1 MPDWKVEIRGW
12 LQSLRLAPT
21 REAAIVEELA
31 QYLDDY
37 YAELLAGGATE
48 TEAERRTLAE
58 LSGSELLARELRRVE
73 RPCDLEPIVFGSNR
87 RTNMIADLW
96 QDMRYGARMLF
107 KNPSF
112 TLIAVITLALGIG
125 ANTAIFSLVYA
136 VVFRP
141 LPYREPDQLVRLKA
155 TLPRK
160 NAFNMTVSYP
170 TFRDWQEQST
180 VFAHVAAYAAI
191 AGGLNLTGGDR
202 PERLASLNVS
212 SGIFPLLG
220 INPALGRAFVAEEE
234 QQGANVVV
242 MSHELWRRK
251 FQGDPN
257 LIGKTITL
265 DEQARTVIG
274 IMPPGFQFPPN
285 ASNRIDLWT
294 PLVPNR
300 DRGSSFLLVVA
311 RMKPGVS
318 QTQAQAEMDSLAQ
331 RLDEKKRG
339 EGISLISLHEDVVGQ
354 TRQALFL
361 FLGAVV
367 FVLLIACANLANL
380 LLAQAVGRQ
389 KEIAIR
395 VALGAGRGRLIRQ
408 MLTESLALA
417 GLGGVCGL
425 LLAHW
430 GTDLLVSLI
439 PANTFPPTRLQGIG
453 ISAPVLLF
461 TLGLSLLTGI
471 AFGLP
476 PALRAAGAEISRSLK
491 ESGRTGAGSRSSRR
505 LRGGLVMAEIA
516 ISLTLLVGAGLLL
529 KSFYLLQKESPGFRP
544 ENVLTMQIHLPRAK
558 YAEERQKLGFF
569 QELLGNL
576 ETAPGV
582 RSAGLV
588 NALPIGGSDFMSGYR
603 VPNPPGAGA
612 EHSGSVAYRVA
623 SPDYF
628 RTMGIPIRR
637 GRVFTERDRAG
648 AANVAIINESF
659 ARALW
664 PGGNAIGQIIEL
676 AWGAP
681 TQREIV
687 GVIGDVRHRSLEKQP
702 LPEVYVPLQQD
713 PRSEMAVVVAT
724 SSQPMILIPL
734 LRDSVW
740 RVDKDQPVMEVRAVE
755 QVVAASVAPRRFNAL
770 LLAAFAAIA
779 LSLAAAGIYGVI
791 SHSVAQRTHEMGLR
805 MALGAQRGAVL
816 KLILRQGMALAFGGV
831 SVGLFGSFALAR
843 ALTNQLYGITP
854 VDPSTFLSIS
864 VLTLLVALLACLRPA
879 YRATKVDPLVAMR
892 SE

>member
-1 MPDWKVEIRGW
+1 
-12 LQSLRLAPT
+12 
-21 REAAIVEELA
+21 
-31 QYLDDY
+31 
-37 YAELLAGGATE
+37 
-48 TEAERRTLAE
+48 
-58 LSGSELLARELRRVE
+58 
-73 RPCDLEPIVFGSNR
+73 
-87 RTNMIADLW
+87 
-96 QDMRYGARMLF
+96 
-107 KNPSF
+107 
-112 TLIAVITLALGIG
+112 
-125 ANTAIFSLVYA
+125 
-136 VVFRP
+136 
-141 LPYREPDQLVRLKA
+141 
-155 TLPRK
+155 
-160 NAFNMTVSYP
+160 
-170 TFRDWQEQST
+170 QST

-202 PERLASLNVS
+202 PERVVSLNVS

-220 INPALGRAFVAEEE
+220 VNPALGRAFVAEEE
-234 QQGANVVV
+234 QQGAKVVV
-242 MSHELWRRK
+242 MSHELWQGK

-265 DEQARTVIG
+265 DEQAQTVIG

-318 QTQAQAEMDSLAQ
+318 QTQARAEMDGLAQ

-339 EGISLISLHEDVVGQ
+339 EGIGLISLHEDVVGQ

-361 FLGAVV
+361 FLGAVG

-417 GLGGVCGL
+417 GLGCVCGL
-425 LLAHW
+425 LVAHW

-505 LRGGLVMAEIA
+505 LRGALVMAEMA

-558 YAEERQKLGFF
+558 YAEERQKLSFF

-582 RSAGLV
+582 RSVGLV
-588 NALPIGGSDFMSGYR
+588 NALPIGGNDFTSGYR
-603 VPNPPGAGA
+603 VPNPQGAGS

-628 RTMGIPIRR
+628 RTMGIPIQR

-648 AANVAIINESF
+648 GANVAIINESF

-664 PGGNAIGQIIEL
+664 PVGNAIGQIIEL
-676 AWGAP
+676 AWGTP

-724 SSQPMILIPL
+724 SSQPMSLIPL

-805 MALGAQRGAVL
+805 MALGAQRGAML

-831 SVGLFGSFALAR
+831 SLGLFGSFALAR

-864 VLTLLVALLACLRPA
+864 ALTLLVALLACLRPA

>member
-1 MPDWKVEIRGW
+1 MPEWKQEIR
-12 LQSLRLAPT
+12 QRLDGLYLSPA
-21 REAAIVEELA
+21 REAAIIEEIA
-31 QYLDDY
+31 QYLNDC
-37 YAELLAGGATE
+37 YAELRSGGATDA
-48 TEAERRTLAE
+48 EAFQQTLSE
-58 LSGSELLARELRRVE
+58 LSGCELLARELHRME
-73 RPCDLEPIVFGSNR
+73 RPADPIILGTNR
-87 RTNMIADLW
+87 RTNMIAGLW
-96 QDMRYGARMLF
+96 QDLRYGARMLL
-107 KNPSF
+107 KQPGF
-112 TLIAVITLALGIG
+112 TSIAVLTLALGIG
-125 ANTAIFSLVYA
+125 ANTAIFSIVYA
-136 VVFRP
+136 VIFRP
-141 LPYREPDQLVRLKA
+141 LPYQEPDQLVRLKA

-160 NAFNMTVSYP
+160 NAFNLTVSYP

-180 VFAHVAAYAAI
+180 VFAHVSAYAAI

-202 PERLASLNVS
+202 PERLVSLNVS

-220 INPALGRAFVAEEE
+220 INPALGRAFVDEEE
-234 QQGANVVV
+234 QQGAKVVV
-242 MSHELWRRK
+242 MSHELWRQK

-265 DEQARTVIG
+265 DGQARTVIG

-300 DRGSSFLLVVA
+300 DRGSSFLFVVA

-318 QTQAQAEMDSLAQ
+318 QAQAQAEMDGLAQ

-339 EGISLISLHEDVVGQ
+339 EGIGLISLHEDVVGQ

-361 FLGAVV
+361 FLGAVG

-430 GTDLLVSLI
+430 GTNLLVSLI

-471 AFGLP
+471 AFGLA
-476 PALRAAGAEISRSLK
+476 PALRAAGAEISRFLK
-491 ESGRTGAGSRSSRR
+491 ESGRTGAGSRSARR
-505 LRGGLVMAEIA
+505 LRGGLVMAEMA
-516 ISLTLLVGAGLLL
+516 ISLMLLVGAGLLL

-576 ETAPGV
+576 ETLPGV

-588 NALPIGGSDFMSGYR
+588 NALPIGGSDFTSGYR
-603 VPNPPGAGA
+603 VPNPQGAEA

-628 RTMGIPIRR
+628 RTMGIPIQR

-648 AANVAIINESF
+648 GANVAIINESF

-676 AWGAP
+676 AWGTP

-724 SSQPMILIPL
+724 SSQPMSLTPL

-740 RVDKDQPVMEVRAVE
+740 RIDKDQPVMEVRAVE

-770 LLAAFAAIA
+770 LLAAFATIA
-779 LSLAAAGIYGVI
+779 LSLAAAGIYGVM
-791 SHSVAQRTHEMGLR
+791 SHSVAQRAHEMGLR
-805 MALGAQRGAVL
+805 MALGAQRGAVI

-879 YRATKVDPLVAMR
+879 YRATKVDPLVSLR